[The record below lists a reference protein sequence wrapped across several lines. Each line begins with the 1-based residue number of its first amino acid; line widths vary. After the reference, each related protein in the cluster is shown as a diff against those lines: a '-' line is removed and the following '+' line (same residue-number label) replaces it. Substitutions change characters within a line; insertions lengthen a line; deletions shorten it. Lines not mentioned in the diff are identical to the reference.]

1 MKGGIKVE
9 LEKLYGARAVTA
21 AAPARRASVKE
32 DTSDAFARMLQNLRT
47 SKAANSRDRADDE
60 GDTVI
65 TRVLADGSV
74 IVRVYKGTALISETM
89 TRGSDPAAGKRIIS
103 EHVEKIHPDVPAAE
117 ADPLLATK
125 AAQGAIGTAAALMS
139 TMM

>member
-21 AAPARRASVKE
+21 AVPARRPAIKE

-74 IVRVYKGTALISETM
+74 IVRVYKGTKLISETM
-89 TRGSDPAAGKRIIS
+89 TRGANPEAGKEIII
-103 EHVEKIHPDVPAAE
+103 ERTEKLKLDSIGE
-117 ADPLLATK
+117 AQNPLLASK
-125 AAQGAIGTAAALMS
+125 AAQSSIGTAALVS
-139 TMM
+139 TML